1 MLLDRLI
8 HLALPRIRDFQGI
21 SQKVLMVGNYSLGLE
36 EQLMFRRS
44 IMIKL
49 IKFEEWM
56 FLLLRL
62 QKNEDGLTILKQF
75 GLLRLNL

>member
-1 MLLDRLI
+1 MLFLDRLI

-21 SQKVLMVGNYSLGLE
+21 SPKVLMVQEITGLE

-62 QKNEDGLTILKQF
+62 QKMTKMD
-75 GLLRLNL
+75 LLF